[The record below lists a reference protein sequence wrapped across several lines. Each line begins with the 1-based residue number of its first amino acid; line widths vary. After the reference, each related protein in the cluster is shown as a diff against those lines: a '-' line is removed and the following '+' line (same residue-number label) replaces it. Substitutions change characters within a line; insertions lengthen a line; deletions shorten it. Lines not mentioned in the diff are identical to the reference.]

1 MTTRDYLPL
10 DHGMLPPPGEPG
22 DEFWFVVRDQAIL
35 VSLSEPD
42 PVFPRLRDIAIL
54 QPHLQHPRYIGAL
67 RGIPCRAAHLIE
79 TVALPEGFGFLDLRT
94 LLRRIDEE
102 LFLMAGRAIQI
113 VNWAANHRFCG
124 RCGAPT
130 VEEPDE
136 RAMRCPACAHL
147 YYPRLSPAIIVAI
160 VRNGRLLL
168 ALNARTKTGM
178 RSVLAGY
185 LEPGESFESC
195 VKREVLEEVGL
206 QVENI
211 RYFGSQPWPFP
222 DALMVAFT
230 ADHAAGEI
238 EVDGVEIVEAGWYAP
253 DNLPENLPGK
263 GSVSRKLID
272 WFVDKY
278 SGNSIGQ
285 Q

>member
-1 MTTRDYLPL
+1 MTTQDYLPL
-10 DHGMLPPPGEPG
+10 NHGMIPPPGETG
-22 DEFWFVVRDQAIL
+22 AEFWFVVRDQAIL
-35 VSLSEPD
+35 ISLNSPI
-42 PVFPRLRDIAIL
+42 PLVPPLCDIATL

-67 RGIPCRAAHLIE
+67 RGIPCRAAPLSD
-79 TVALPEGFGFLDLRT
+79 TVALPEGFGFRDLRT
-94 LLRRIDEE
+94 LLGSIDEE
-102 LFLMAGRAIQI
+102 LFLMACRAIQI
-113 VNWAANHRFCG
+113 VNWAASHRFCG

-130 VEEPDE
+130 VEQSDE
-136 RAMRCPACAHL
+136 RAMRCPACGHL

-160 VRNGRLLL
+160 VRSGRLLL

-195 VKREVLEEVGL
+195 VKREVLEEVRL

-230 ADHAAGEI
+230 ADYSAGEI
-238 EVDGVEIVEAGWYAP
+238 EVDGAEIIEAGWYAP
-253 DNLPENLPGK
+253 DNLPENLPGR
-263 GSVSRKLID
+263 GSVSRKLIE
-272 WFVDKY
+272 WFVEKFGGD
-278 SGNSIGQ
+278 SVSQ
-285 Q
+285 S